1 MYILYIPKCA
11 CMYTYTYV
19 IICKCICIF
28 AFVFVSVN
36 VSDYVLYIYM
46 FKCIYACMPVYL
58 YMRALG
64 LPSTA
69 QVPGSS
75 HRLWVLVL
83 NADGMLVSV

>member
-1 MYILYIPKCA
+1 
-11 CMYTYTYV
+11 
-19 IICKCICIF
+19 
-28 AFVFVSVN
+28 
-36 VSDYVLYIYM
+36 M